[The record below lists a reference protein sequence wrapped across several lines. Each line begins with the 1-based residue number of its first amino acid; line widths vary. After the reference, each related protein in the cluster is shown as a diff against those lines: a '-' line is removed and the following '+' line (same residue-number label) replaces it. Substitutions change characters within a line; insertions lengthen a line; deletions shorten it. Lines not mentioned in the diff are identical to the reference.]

1 MSLPRFRANA
11 YTKCTRSYGIQS
23 QTYARASY
31 ASRHQISEK
40 HPVSGVLSSRN
51 WGKGRYVNGYTHP
64 NSSQNLILDG
74 DRTERRRLRNGLILF
89 WRDDYC
95 QRKNTF
101 QAVVK
106 TFEFSDYPT

>member
-40 HPVSGVLSSRN
+40 HPVSGVLSPRN

-64 NSSQNLILDG
+64 NPSQNFIKRETVPREDDCAMVSFSLGGMTIANERIL
-74 DRTERRRLRNGLILF
+74 
-89 WRDDYC
+89 
-95 QRKNTF
+95 F